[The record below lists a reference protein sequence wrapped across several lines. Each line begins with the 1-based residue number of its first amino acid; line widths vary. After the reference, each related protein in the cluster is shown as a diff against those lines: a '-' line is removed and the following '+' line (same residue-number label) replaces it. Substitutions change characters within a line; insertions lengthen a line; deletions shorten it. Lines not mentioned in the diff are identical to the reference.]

1 MAADTLAVAFSLAG
15 SLVGL
20 LLALELWHR
29 TIVLRVREEAFRI
42 RADLF
47 DVALTSD
54 CFDDEAYRHVR
65 QRINGFLR
73 LVDDLTGLRILAFL
87 VSVAVV
93 RDKPNTSIPAL
104 DKSPIRET
112 VLLADRKLGRLVRL
126 QTFMGTPSG
135 LLLMSLLFAIGQLR
149 RVFRAVIAHL
159 VRLGGD
165 DDYARQERDGQWWQ
179 SRDDRGNP
187 APPGVQLS
195 G

>member
-1 MAADTLAVAFSLAG
+1 MAADTLAVAVSLTG

-29 TIVLRVREEAFRI
+29 TIVLRVREEAFCI

-47 DVALTSD
+47 DVALTND
-54 CFDDEAYRHVR
+54 CFDDDAYRHVR

-73 LVDDLTGLRILAFL
+73 LVDDLTGLRILAVL
-87 VSVAVV
+87 VDVAVV

-104 DKSPIRET
+104 DRSPIREA
-112 VLLADRKLGRLVRL
+112 VLLADRELGRLVRV
-126 QTFMGTPSG
+126 QTFVGTPSG
-135 LLLMSLLFAIGQLR
+135 FLLMSLLFAIGQLR
-149 RVFRAVIAHL
+149 RVFRVLIAHI

-179 SRDDRGNP
+179 SRGDRGDP